1 MKDFPTNSLKDK
13 IVPAIIYFVP
23 DKQLARASYLQLK
36 IKPESRKETLSAIR
50 QGWEKIN
57 VGEVFD
63 YQDMHQVFME
73 RNKEVLTLS
82 QILMN
87 YSLIG
92 LLLVSFGL
100 FGIFWYTVRQRI
112 REISIRKIHGAT
124 FRQVIW
130 LFSKPFFLQ
139 IGISYILAIPV
150 AYWLMKTWKEQFA
163 YSTGWSLW
171 IFLLPLF
178 IVVGISIIVIS
189 LHCYLAVKLNP
200 TVTMKQ
206 E

>member
-87 YSLIG
+87 YS
-92 LLLVSFGL
+92 
-100 FGIFWYTVRQRI
+100 
-112 REISIRKIHGAT
+112 
-124 FRQVIW
+124 
-130 LFSKPFFLQ
+130 
-139 IGISYILAIPV
+139 
-150 AYWLMKTWKEQFA
+150 
-163 YSTGWSLW
+163 
-171 IFLLPLF
+171 
-178 IVVGISIIVIS
+178 
-189 LHCYLAVKLNP
+189 
-200 TVTMKQ
+200 
-206 E
+206 